1 MSPLLGTSVRFSVII
16 VRLVERLH
24 IDLCRVLGS
33 LCR

>member
-1 MSPLLGTSVRFSVII
+1 MLAVAVRYSLKV

-24 IDLCRVLGS
+24 IDLCRATGAT

>member
-1 MSPLLGTSVRFSVII
+1 MLNTLVRFSVVI

>member
-1 MSPLLGTSVRFSVII
+1 M
-16 VRLVERLH
+16 RLVERLH